1 MMKSFD
7 IILAECLKNKGLKYI
22 RFKVDP
28 TLNSGFEKSESY
40 EGFVLQE
47 LSFESCGP
55 ALPPLL
61 KVLMPGGPLPGIFDI
76 KDPVLTPS
84 KPNSVR
90 MFKKYIAKRLKDKIS
105 KKEFEQIRN
114 TNNIDDIEQYLR
126 IGGVDDNELTKIY
139 KSILKN
145 AA

>member
-1 MMKSFD
+1 
-7 IILAECLKNKGLKYI
+7 
-22 RFKVDP
+22 
-28 TLNSGFEKSESY
+28 
-40 EGFVLQE
+40 
-47 LSFESCGP
+47 
-55 ALPPLL
+55 
-61 KVLMPGGPLPGIFDI
+61 
-76 KDPVLTPS
+76 
-84 KPNSVR
+84 
-90 MFKKYIAKRLKDKIS
+90 MFKKYIARKLKDKIS